1 MSAHNPHRLPTVK
14 QLQYFTALA
23 ELGHF
28 GRAADRCFVSQSA
41 FSTAIQDFEALL
53 EVQLV
58 DRTNRRVAITA
69 TGKEIATLARLCL
82 QDIGALVETARSAGR
97 PLHGTLRLGIIPTIA
112 PFLLPRVLPAMREAF
127 PELTLLLTEDI
138 TTELRAQLRD
148 GQLDAA
154 IIALPFDLPGLEQQ
168 RLFRDRF
175 MLAARLN
182 TELVDPKNFRINRL
196 NEGSV
201 LLLRDGHCMREH
213 ALEACRIKDSRS
225 LTSFS
230 ASSLLTLI
238 EMVDA
243 DLGLTFLPE
252 MAIDSALLEHTQIE
266 LHPLK
271 ENQYREVGLAWRRG
285 SARAREFRTLG
296 RFIADHRQPQPD

>member
-1 MSAHNPHRLPTVK
+1 MTPVNPHRLPTVK
-14 QLQYFTALA
+14 QLHYFATLA

-41 FSTAIQDFEALL
+41 FSTAIQDLEALL

-69 TGKEIATLARLCL
+69 TGREIATLARLCL
-82 QDIGALVETARSAGR
+82 RDVGSLVELARSAGK
-97 PLHGTLRLGIIPTIA
+97 PLHGTLQLGIIPTIA
-112 PFLLPRVLPAMREAF
+112 PFLLPRVLPAIREQY
-127 PELTLLLTEDI
+127 PELRLLLTEDI
-138 TTELRAQLRD
+138 TSELRAQLND
-148 GQLDAA
+148 GLLDAA
-154 IIALPFDLPGLEQQ
+154 IVALPFDLPGLEKK

-175 MLAARLN
+175 LLAANRNTRLA
-182 TELVDPKNFRINRL
+182 DPTNFRINRL
-196 NEGSV
+196 NEGSL

-213 ALEACRIKDSRS
+213 ALEACRVRDSRA
-225 LTSFS
+225 LTNFS

-252 MAIDSALLEHTQIE
+252 MAIGSALLEHTQVQ
-266 LHPLK
+266 LYPLRD
-271 ENQYREVGLAWRRG
+271 NQYREIGIAWRRG
-285 SARAREFRTLG
+285 SARAREFRALG
-296 RFIADHRQPQPD
+296 KCIAEHAHKPS

>member
-1 MSAHNPHRLPTVK
+1 MAPQNPHRLPTVK

-28 GRAADRCFVSQSA
+28 GRAADQCYVSQSA
-41 FSTAIQDFEALL
+41 FSTAIQDLEALL

-69 TGKEIATLARLCL
+69 TGKEVATLARLCL
-82 QDIGALVETARSAGR
+82 RDINSLVEHARSAGK

-112 PFLLPRVLPAMREAF
+112 PFLLPHVLPAIRQEY
-127 PELTLLLTEDI
+127 PGLKLLLTEDI
-138 TTELRAQLRD
+138 TATLRSQLSE
-148 GQLDAA
+148 GLLDAA
-154 IIALPFDLPGLEQQ
+154 IVALPTDLPGLEKQ

-175 MLAARLN
+175 LLAARRD
-182 TELVDPKNFRINRL
+182 TQLVDPKNFRLNRL

-213 ALEACRIKDSRS
+213 ALEACRIRDSRA
-225 LTSFS
+225 LTDFS

-252 MAIDSALLEHTQIE
+252 MAVGSALLAHTQIE
-266 LHPLK
+266 LYPLK
-271 ENQYREVGLAWRRG
+271 DNQYRDIGIAWRRG
-285 SARAREFRTLG
+285 SARSVEFRALG
-296 RFIADHRQPQPD
+296 RCIAENRPAQS

>member
-1 MSAHNPHRLPTVK
+1 MPSRNPHRLPTVK
-14 QLQYFTALA
+14 QLQYFVALA
-23 ELGHF
+23 EVGHF
-28 GRAADRCFVSQSA
+28 GRAADQCFVSQSA
-41 FSTAIQDFEALL
+41 FSTAIQELEGLL

-69 TGKEIATLARLCL
+69 TGAEIATLARLCL
-82 QDIGALVETARSAGR
+82 SDIGALVETARSTGK

-112 PFLLPRVLPAMREAF
+112 PFLLPRVLPAIREQF

-138 TTELRAQLRD
+138 TTQLRTGLSD

-175 MLAARLN
+175 LLAARRD

-213 ALEACRIKDSRS
+213 ALEACRIRDSRA
-225 LTSFS
+225 LTNFS
-230 ASSLLTLI
+230 ATSLLTLI

-252 MAIDSALLEHTQIE
+252 MAVDSALLEHTQIK
-266 LHPLK
+266 LHPLR
-271 ENQYREVGLAWRRG
+271 ENQFRDVGIVWRRG
-285 SARAREFRTLG
+285 SARVREFKMLG
-296 RFIADHRQPQPD
+296 KFIAEHRHCVP